1 MLNCNNTTIYVGMV
15 PDGETTKIPADVVN
29 LTGLLDGFGTTQ
41 ISGLTRPKAEINR
54 SALAGANA
62 SRISGAQITER
73 NIVMDIVPQGDG
85 EEMRQALYD
94 ILPFDTML
102 RFYVATKQRC
112 VYIDGYAEE
121 LEGDEPNGDEFSV
134 QVSIICP
141 FPWFQ
146 SVKLHTQEIL
156 AQRTST
162 FIARNDGDIPAG
174 FMLKNSDH
182 FNDYSIIGLK
192 VDVGGNAFQ
201 ANANSEDPLENRMR
215 SPIELVTT
223 RGSRKFM
230 AQSDVPAFALIAK
243 DSVWPQLPAGNN
255 DVTVTTSFTW
265 EIAEEDFDKPFFH
278 FRWRDTYS
286 GV

>member
-1 MLNCNNTTIYVGMV
+1 MPT
-15 PDGETTKIPADVVN
+15 DETTRIPSNAVDLV
-29 LTGLLDGFGTTQ
+29 GLMDGYGTTQ
-41 ISGLTRPKAEINR
+41 ISGLTRPKATINC
-54 SALAGANA
+54 SKLAGANA

-102 RFYVATKQRC
+102 RFYVETKQRC
-112 VYIDGYAEE
+112 VYIDGYVEE

-146 SVKLHTQEIL
+146 SVELHTQEIL

-174 FMLKNSDH
+174 FMLKNSNH

-255 DVTVTTSFTW
+255 NVTVTTSFTW
-265 EIAEEDFDKPFFH
+265 EISEEDFDKPFFY

>member
-1 MLNCNNTTIYVGMV
+1 MLNCNNTTIYVGTI
-15 PDGETTKIPADVVN
+15 PDSETTQIPADAVN

-102 RFYVATKQRC
+102 RFYVETKQRC

-146 SVKLHTQEIL
+146 SVELHSQSLVVGNNNPIL
-156 AQRTST
+156 Y
-162 FIARNDGDIPAG
+162 DG
-174 FMLKNSDH
+174 
-182 FNDYSIIGLK
+182 
-192 VDVGGNAFQ
+192 
-201 ANANSEDPLENRMR
+201 
-215 SPIELVTT
+215 
-223 RGSRKFM
+223 
-230 AQSDVPAFALIAK
+230 DVPAGWTLNVPPQESPPLVGSVGDLEITISGETFAYSGNISVPTICAIPGRKSFTGIRSATGDTRHPAFDAMIAGCQ
-243 DSVWPQLPAGNN
+243 WPMISRNGNN
-255 DVTVTTSFTW
+255 VSVSCSDATREFFENQNVFTY
-265 EIAEEDFDKPFFH
+265 
-278 FRWRDTYS
+278 RDTYS

>member
-15 PDGETTKIPADVVN
+15 PGGETTKIPADVVN

-102 RFYVATKQRC
+102 RFYVETKQRC

-146 SVKLHTQEIL
+146 SVRPHSVNLVVGNNNPIL
-156 AQRTST
+156 Y
-162 FIARNDGDIPAG
+162 DG
-174 FMLKNSDH
+174 
-182 FNDYSIIGLK
+182 
-192 VDVGGNAFQ
+192 
-201 ANANSEDPLENRMR
+201 
-215 SPIELVTT
+215 
-223 RGSRKFM
+223 
-230 AQSDVPAFALIAK
+230 DVPAGWTLNVPPQESPPLVGSVGDLEITISGETFAYSGNISVPTICAIPGRKSFTGIRSATGDTRHPAFDAMIAGCQ
-243 DSVWPQLPAGNN
+243 WPMISRNGNN
-255 DVTVTTSFTW
+255 VSVSCSDATREFFEKQNVFTY
-265 EIAEEDFDKPFFH
+265 
-278 FRWRDTYS
+278 RDTYS

>member
-1 MLNCNNTTIYVGMV
+1 MPT
-15 PDGETTKIPADVVN
+15 DETTRIPSNAVDLV
-29 LTGLLDGFGTTQ
+29 GLIDGYGTTQ
-41 ISGLTRPKAEINR
+41 ISGLTRPKATINR
-54 SALAGANA
+54 SKLAGANA
-62 SRISGAQITER
+62 SRISGAQISER
-73 NIVMDIVPQGDG
+73 NIVLTVVPQDDG
-85 EEMRQALYD
+85 EALRQELYN

-102 RFYVATKQRC
+102 RFYVETKQRC

-156 AQRTST
+156 AQRTSA

-174 FMLKNSDH
+174 FMLKNSNH

-215 SPIELVTT
+215 SPIELATT

-255 DVTVTTSFTW
+255 NVTVTTSFTW
-265 EIAEEDFDKPFFH
+265 EISEEDFDKPFFH

>member
-1 MLNCNNTTIYVGMV
+1 MLNCNNTTIYVGTI
-15 PDGETTKIPADVVN
+15 PDSETTQIPADAVN

-102 RFYVATKQRC
+102 RFYVETKQRC

-146 SVKLHTQEIL
+146 SVELHSQSLVVGNNNPIL
-156 AQRTST
+156 Y
-162 FIARNDGDIPAG
+162 DG
-174 FMLKNSDH
+174 
-182 FNDYSIIGLK
+182 
-192 VDVGGNAFQ
+192 
-201 ANANSEDPLENRMR
+201 
-215 SPIELVTT
+215 
-223 RGSRKFM
+223 
-230 AQSDVPAFALIAK
+230 DVPAGWTLNVPPQESPPLVGSVGDLEITISGETFAYSGNISVPTICAIPGRKSFTGIRSATGDTRHPAFDAMIAGCQ
-243 DSVWPQLPAGNN
+243 WPMISRNGNN
-255 DVTVTTSFTW
+255 VSVSCSDETRDFFEKQNVFTY
-265 EIAEEDFDKPFFH
+265 
-278 FRWRDTYS
+278 RDTYS

>member
-1 MLNCNNTTIYVGMV
+1 MVKHFYVGKV
-15 PDGETTKIPADVVN
+15 PDAEITKIPSDAFDLYDKTKCGIVN
-29 LTGLLDGFGTTQ
+29 FTGLDRPDAD
-41 ISGLTRPKAEINR
+41 ISR

-62 SRISGAQITER
+62 SRISGSQIPER
-73 NIVMDIVPQGDG
+73 NIVLTVRPWIAA
-85 EEMRQALYD
+85 EINRQELYD
-94 ILPFDTML
+94 NLPFDTDL
-102 RFYVATKQRC
+102 RFYIVTENRC
-112 VYIDGYAEE
+112 VFIDGRVEK
-121 LEGDEPNGDEFSV
+121 LGGGRFTQDVTDI
-134 QVSIICP
+134 QLSIICP

-146 SVKLHTQEIL
+146 SVELHTQEIL
-156 AQRTST
+156 AQRTSA

-174 FMLKNSDH
+174 FMLKNSNH

-223 RGSRKFM
+223 RGSRKFT

-265 EIAEEDFDKPFFH
+265 EISEEDFDKPFFH

>member
-1 MLNCNNTTIYVGMV
+1 MPT
-15 PDGETTKIPADVVN
+15 DETTRIPSNAVDLV
-29 LTGLLDGFGTTQ
+29 GLLDGFGTTQ

-54 SALAGANA
+54 SSLAGANA

-102 RFYVATKQRC
+102 RFYVETKQRC

-146 SVKLHTQEIL
+146 SVRPHSVNLVVGNNNPIL
-156 AQRTST
+156 Y
-162 FIARNDGDIPAG
+162 DG
-174 FMLKNSDH
+174 
-182 FNDYSIIGLK
+182 
-192 VDVGGNAFQ
+192 
-201 ANANSEDPLENRMR
+201 
-215 SPIELVTT
+215 
-223 RGSRKFM
+223 
-230 AQSDVPAFALIAK
+230 DVPAGWTLNVPPQESPPLVGSVGDLEITISGETFAYSGNISVPTICAIPGRKSFTGIRSATGDARHPAFNAMIAGCQ
-243 DSVWPQLPAGNN
+243 WPMISRNGNN
-255 DVTVTTSFTW
+255 VSVSCSDETRDFFEKQNVFTY
-265 EIAEEDFDKPFFH
+265 
-278 FRWRDTYS
+278 RDTYS

>member
-1 MLNCNNTTIYVGMV
+1 MLNCNNTTIYVGAI
-15 PDGETTKIPADVVN
+15 PDSETTQIPADVVN

-102 RFYVATKQRC
+102 RFYVETKQRC
-112 VYIDGYAEE
+112 VYIDGYVEE

-146 SVKLHTQEIL
+146 SVRPHSVNLVVGDNNPVL
-156 AQRTST
+156 Y
-162 FIARNDGDIPAG
+162 DG
-174 FMLKNSDH
+174 
-182 FNDYSIIGLK
+182 
-192 VDVGGNAFQ
+192 
-201 ANANSEDPLENRMR
+201 
-215 SPIELVTT
+215 
-223 RGSRKFM
+223 
-230 AQSDVPAFALIAK
+230 DVPAGWTLNVPPQESPPLVGSVGDLEITISGETFAYSGNISVPTICAIPGRKSFTGIRSATGDTRHPAFDAMIAGCQ
-243 DSVWPQLPAGNN
+243 WPMIGRNGNN
-255 DVTVTTSFTW
+255 VSVSCSDATR
-265 EIAEEDFDKPFFH
+265 EFFEKQNV
-278 FRWRDTYS
+278 FAYRDTYS

>member
-1 MLNCNNTTIYVGMV
+1 MLNCNNTTIYVGTI
-15 PDGETTKIPADVVN
+15 PDSETTQIPADAVN

-102 RFYVATKQRC
+102 RFYVDTKQRC

-134 QVSIICP
+134 QVSIVCP

-146 SVKLHTQEIL
+146 SIRLHSVNLVVGNNNPIL
-156 AQRTST
+156 Y
-162 FIARNDGDIPAG
+162 DG
-174 FMLKNSDH
+174 
-182 FNDYSIIGLK
+182 
-192 VDVGGNAFQ
+192 
-201 ANANSEDPLENRMR
+201 
-215 SPIELVTT
+215 
-223 RGSRKFM
+223 
-230 AQSDVPAFALIAK
+230 DVPAGWTLNVPPQESPPLVGSVGDLEITISGETFAYSGNISVPTICAIPGRKSFTGIRSATGDTRHPAFDAMIAGCQ
-243 DSVWPQLPAGNN
+243 WPMISRNGNN
-255 DVTVTTSFTW
+255 VSVSCSDETRDFFEKQNVFTY
-265 EIAEEDFDKPFFH
+265 
-278 FRWRDTYS
+278 RDTYS

>member
-1 MLNCNNTTIYVGMV
+1 MV

-102 RFYVATKQRC
+102 RFYVETKQRC

-146 SVKLHTQEIL
+146 SVELHTQEIL
-156 AQRTST
+156 AQRTSAFT
-162 FIARNDGDIPAG
+162 ARNDGDIPAG
-174 FMLKNSDH
+174 FMLKNSNH

-223 RGSRKFM
+223 RGRRKFL

-243 DSVWPQLPAGNN
+243 DSVWPQLPAGKS

-265 EIAEEDFDKPFFH
+265 EISEEDFDKPFFY